1 MNKPTIAAL
10 AFGAGLIASLVVS
23 TSTRAAPAL
32 LGSTTVSWEQIEASG
47 NSTTGLSHRFFQN
60 PTATLDEL
68 EMHVTHLPP
77 GKSPHPPHTHAE
89 EELVII
95 KEGTLEAMQSGKTRR
110 MGPGSV
116 IFQASNQLHGVRN
129 VGETP
134 AIYYVVR
141 WTSPGML
148 KARPAPRDGG
158 VAPAPAPRKP

>member
-10 AFGAGLIASLVVS
+10 AFGTGLLASAAGR
-23 TSTRAAPAL
+23 TAPAI
-32 LGSTTVSWEQIEASG
+32 LGSTAVSWEQIEASG
-47 NSTTGLSHRFFQN
+47 NSTTGLSRRFFQN

-77 GKSPHPPHTHAE
+77 GKSPHAPHTHPE

-95 KEGTLEAMQSGKTRR
+95 KEGTLEAMQAGKTRR

-134 AIYYVVR
+134 ATYYVVR

-148 KARPAPRDGG
+148 KAHAGQRDAG
-158 VAPAPAPRKP
+158 VAPVPPRKP

>member
-1 MNKPTIAAL
+1 MKKSSIAAL
-10 AFGAGLIASLVVS
+10 AFGAGLAAAAAV
-23 TSTRAAPAL
+23 RAAPPL
-32 LGSTTVSWEQIEASG
+32 LGSSTLSWEQIEASG

-77 GKSPHPPHTHAE
+77 GKSPHPPHTHPE

-95 KEGTLEAMQSGKTRR
+95 KEGTLEAMQAGKTRR

-129 VGETP
+129 VGETT

-141 WTSPGML
+141 WRSPGMAT
-148 KARPAPRDGG
+148 ARAAQRDAGAAP
-158 VAPAPAPRKP
+158 PPRKP

>member
-1 MNKPTIAAL
+1 MSKSIIAAL
-10 AFGAGLIASLVVS
+10 AFAVGLVVA
-23 TSTRAAPAL
+23 TAGRAAPPL
-32 LGSTTVSWEQIEASG
+32 LGSTTVSSEQILASG

-68 EMHVTHLPP
+68 EMHVTVLPP
-77 GKSPHPPHTHAE
+77 GKAPHAPHTHPE
-89 EELVII
+89 EELLII
-95 KEGTLEAMQSGKTRR
+95 KEGTLEAMQSGKISR

-129 VGETP
+129 VGQTP

-148 KARPAPRDGG
+148 KARATRDGG
-158 VAPAPAPRKP
+158 VAPAPAKR